1 MMCYTVSAFK
11 TYKASLIFLLR
22 VMSEREDVALK
33 CVTRNTSTVQTAVLD
48 TFLRRR
54 VKTPSFD
61 SLSAKL
67 LSKSQ
72 ESFGGKVC
80 LGAKDSDGFWSKS
93 SGGKAE
99 LPEVVVVLCLTAG
112 LIFCIAII
120 TIALTGHPFMHL
132 KLYTFWCCHVFT
144 FCICC
149 QIVCWL
155 FFSAGLHKNSRM
167 DSYVMYVEDGSQPS
181 IGCTN
186 IWFGS
191 A

>member
-67 LSKSQ
+67 LSTSQ
-72 ESFGGKVC
+72 ESFGGC
-80 LGAKDSDGFWSKS
+80 RGTLSDGWTYLLYCDNNHCSDWSS
-93 SGGKAE
+93 IYA
-99 LPEVVVVLCLTAG
+99 PEIVYLLVLSCFYL
-112 LIFCIAII
+112 L
-120 TIALTGHPFMHL
+120 HL
-132 KLYTFWCCHVFT
+132 R
-144 FCICC
+144 